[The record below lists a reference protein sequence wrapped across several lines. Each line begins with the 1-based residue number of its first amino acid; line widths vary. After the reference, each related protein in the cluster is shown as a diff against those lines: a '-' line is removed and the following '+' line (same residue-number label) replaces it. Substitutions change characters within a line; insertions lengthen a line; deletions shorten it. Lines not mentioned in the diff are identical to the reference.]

1 LQGAA
6 LSLVKGSKFDQLSP
20 NGGGMAVSLRR
31 IVEGIPS
38 STSVVNPTPLFNP
51 SLIPS
56 QKVLRAFAEQ
66 MFEGLVIFRAD
77 GEMAYAN
84 ELARSYMQ
92 DAEAEIAAFSSG
104 RRLLQMLPADAL
116 KLSRAGGRWTGSLP
130 LGKRVVI
137 AHLYFHQDGD
147 DGYYLWIFHRI
158 EGHEDYERE
167 LQQRH
172 AELHQAYLRLHG
184 AQDKLL
190 QSEKMASI
198 GQLAAG
204 VAHEINNPIGYVHS
218 NLGSLQ
224 EYLRSL
230 FTLIEAYERALRA
243 PNPKALIPE
252 IDEVRRRADI
262 DFISRDL
269 PQLIAESR
277 EGIERVTRIVRD
289 LKDFSYSDRSE
300 SWKLVDLHAGLEST
314 INIIWN
320 ELKYKVALE
329 RRYGKLPLVECLPSE
344 LNQVYMNLLLNAGQ
358 AIAERGTIVISSGLE
373 GSDQVWIQFEDN
385 GEGIAPDLLQR
396 IFDPFFTTKPVG
408 RGTGLG
414 LSISY
419 GVINKHHGRIDVD
432 SVLGKGSRF
441 RIVLPKR
448 QQR

>member
-1 LQGAA
+1 MLFRDDGH
-6 LSLVKGSKFDQLSP
+6 LVL
-20 NGGGMAVSLRR
+20 
-31 IVEGIPS
+31 
-38 STSVVNPTPLFNP
+38 
-51 SLIPS
+51 
-56 QKVLRAFAEQ
+56 
-66 MFEGLVIFRAD
+66 
-77 GEMAYAN
+77 AN
-84 ELARSYMQ
+84 SAARSHLC
-92 DAEAEIAAFSSG
+92 DAEIDDPRMLGE
-104 RRLLQMLPADAL
+104 RLIGYLPEEAL
-116 KLSRAGGRWTGSLP
+116 PQARGTGRWSGSLP
-130 LGKRVVI
+130 AEDRVVLI
-137 AHLYFHQDGD
+137 HLYYYADQDPGH
-147 DGYYLWIFHRI
+147 YLVLIQGI
-158 EGHEDYERE
+158 EGQHNFDQE

-172 AELHQAYLRLHG
+172 AELRQAYMRLNG

-243 PNPKALIPE
+243 PDPKALISE
-252 IDEVRRRADI
+252 IDDIRDRFDI

-269 PQLIAESR
+269 PQLMAESR

-320 ELKYKVALE
+320 ELKYKVTLE
-329 RRYGKLPLVECLPSE
+329 RRYGELPLVECLPSE
-344 LNQVYMNLLLNAGQ
+344 LNQVYMNLLLNAGHS
-358 AIAERGTIVISSGLE
+358 IEERGTIIVSTGQE
-373 GSDQVWIQFEDN
+373 DDHVWIEFRDS
-385 GEGIAPDLLQR
+385 GAGIAPDLLQR

-408 RGTGLG
+408 SGTGLG

-419 GVINKHHGRIDVD
+419 GIINKHHGRIDVT
-432 SVLGKGSRF
+432 SVVGEGSCF
-441 RIVLPKR
+441 RIVLPVR
-448 QQR
+448 QPRKPPPL

>member
-1 LQGAA
+1 MN
-6 LSLVKGSKFDQLSP
+6 S
-20 NGGGMAVSLRR
+20 
-31 IVEGIPS
+31 
-38 STSVVNPTPLFNP
+38 TPLFN
-51 SLIPS
+51 LALLPS
-56 QKVLRAFAEQ
+56 QRALREFANQ
-66 MFEGLVIFRAD
+66 MYEGVIIFRAD
-77 GEMAYAN
+77 GELAFAN
-84 ELARSYMQ
+84 KLACKYLSENDS
-92 DAEAEIAAFSSG
+92 DAGEFSSK

-116 KLSRAGGRWTGSLP
+116 LQAQSGEGWTGSLP

-137 AHLYFHQDGD
+137 AHLYFYAENG
-147 DGYYLWIFHRI
+147 DGYYLAIFHRI

-172 AELHQAYLRLHG
+172 AELRQAYLRLNG

-230 FTLIEAYERALRA
+230 FTLIEAYERALCA

-320 ELKYKVALE
+320 ELKYKVTLE
-329 RRYGKLPLVECLPSE
+329 RHYGKLPLVECLPSE

-358 AIAERGTIVISSGLE
+358 AIAERGSIVISSGIE
-373 GSDQVWIQFEDN
+373 GSEQVWIQFEDT
-385 GEGIAPDLLQR
+385 GTGIAPDLLQR

-408 RGTGLG
+408 SGTGLG

-432 SVLGKGSRF
+432 SVLGEGSRF
-441 RIVLPKR
+441 RIVLPQR
-448 QQR
+448 QPR